1 MNVLEF
7 RKPKIEEYDDYRKY
21 YHECMQLCSESSF
34 WSIWEMGETMDAQR
48 AFYKGFYWHKV
59 TWHGQQLW
67 MPPIGDWDSVD
78 WEELLTE
85 VVPKGTLFGY
95 MPEYL
100 VKKWMAA
107 FPEKLGNLEPMSGE
121 SDYIFHIDRLAEL
134 EGGGYSELR
143 RRVKQFISSYGERS
157 LFKAI
162 EPEDIPNI
170 IDFQNQ
176 WMEENRKLGK
186 GSEDL
191 EIEHQMALKILSTW
205 PLEGM
210 IGSVLLID
218 EKTAG
223 YIVVSEL
230 DIHSVEGH
238 ILKADY
244 SYKGIYQYMQNQLYR
259 QLSKK
264 YVIMNAWGDG
274 DVEGLRK
281 TKLAQNPIV
290 MLNKFLISWQG

>member
-1 MNVLEF
+1 MDVLEF

-48 AFYKGFYWHKV
+48 AFYKEFYWHKV
-59 TWHGQQLW
+59 MWHGQQLW

-121 SDYIFHIDRLAEL
+121 SDYIFHIDKLAEL
-134 EGGGYSELR
+134 EGAGYSELR

-186 GSEDL
+186 VSEDL
-191 EIEHQMALKILSTW
+191 ELEHQMVLKILSIW
-205 PLEGM
+205 PRQGM
-210 IGSVLLID
+210 IGAVLFID
-218 EKTAG
+218 EKIAG
-223 YIVVSEL
+223 YNVVSEL
-230 DIHSVEGH
+230 DIHSVEGFF
-238 ILKADY
+238 LKADY
-244 SYKGIYQYMQNQLYR
+244 SYKGIYQYIQNQFYKHFL
-259 QLSKK
+259 KD
-264 YVIMNAWGDG
+264 YVIVNACGDC
-274 DVEGLRK
+274 DLEGLRK
-281 TKLAQNPIV
+281 TKLAQNPIAK
-290 MLNKFLISWQG
+290 LNKFLISWQG